1 LEIIDLKEFAW
12 EKVHILCFFVKV
24 SNLTDFVH
32 ADFKIFFYSNL
43 GSFAKVQL
51 ATHVIVKVPVAL
63 KMIFK
68 SDIKD
73 PYVAKNLER
82 EYRILSMLS
91 HPNIIQLLEVCN
103 TKSLYILALEY
114 VPGAQTLADVIST
127 YGALSESSVHPL
139 ARQMISALCYL
150 HFKNILHR
158 DLKLENILVDKEIR
172 QCKLIDFGLSNF
184 WHQGKEMQTFCGSP
198 EYAAP
203 ELFMK
208 ESYGPAVDTWSF
220 GVLLFAMTLGHV
232 PFEEMELQKLIGK
245 VLKGLSLT
253 HLQEMKKLSFNCQI
267 LIMKCFNLDAWTR
280 ITAKEIAAS
289 DKWILGKEKVVVE
302 LMERD
307 VQQDILH
314 CIANDIKSRLGVQKT
329 ASCILEHVSKRPF
342 QTTGGMFNI
351 LKIQHL
357 ELDKKSKEL
366 SQVMFQ
372 SQTYNII
379 DENVQPR
386 LMPQPIVETPPLGS
400 GGVQKLTRIE
410 NLPSYNKKHSLP
422 FKYNPTMSE
431 GQTENQIKKIVLL
444 DQPEKL
450 LKKTIPGTTEIG
462 IQKSKYLR

>member
-1 LEIIDLKEFAW
+1 LF
-12 EKVHILCFFVKV
+12 
-24 SNLTDFVH
+24 
-32 ADFKIFFYSNL
+32 L

-51 ATHVIVKVPVAL
+51 ATHVVVKAQVAL

-68 SDIKD
+68 GDIKD

-103 TKSLYILALEY
+103 TKSLYVLALEY
-114 VPGAQTLADVIST
+114 VSGAQTLADVISRC
-127 YGALSESSVHPL
+127 GALSESSAHPL
-139 ARQMISALCYL
+139 ARQMISALRYL

-184 WHQGKEMQTFCGSP
+184 WHQGQEMRTFCGSP

-203 ELFMK
+203 ELFMQ

-232 PFEEMELQKLIGK
+232 PFEEMELQKLINK
-245 VLKGLSLT
+245 VLKGLSFA
-253 HLQEMKKLSFNCQI
+253 HFHEMKKLSFNCQI

-280 ITAKEIAAS
+280 VTAKEIAVS
-289 DKWILGKEKVVVE
+289 DNWIMGKEKVPVE
-302 LMERD
+302 LVEQD
-307 VQQDILH
+307 IQQDVLN
-314 CIANDIKSRLGVQKT
+314 CIANKIKSRLGVQKT

-351 LKIQHL
+351 LKIKHL
-357 ELDKKSKEL
+357 ELNQNLEEL
-366 SQVMFQ
+366 SQVFMFQ
-372 SQTYNII
+372 SQTSN

-386 LMPQPIVETPPLGS
+386 SMPQPIVETTPLGS
-400 GGVQKLTRIE
+400 RGRGGPKLTRIE

-422 FKYNPTMSE
+422 MKYNPTMS
-431 GQTENQIKKIVLL
+431 GGKTGDQIKKIVLL
-444 DQPEKL
+444 DQPEQL
-450 LKKTIPGTTEIG
+450 LKKTNLGTTKIS
-462 IQKSKYLR
+462 IQKSKYIR